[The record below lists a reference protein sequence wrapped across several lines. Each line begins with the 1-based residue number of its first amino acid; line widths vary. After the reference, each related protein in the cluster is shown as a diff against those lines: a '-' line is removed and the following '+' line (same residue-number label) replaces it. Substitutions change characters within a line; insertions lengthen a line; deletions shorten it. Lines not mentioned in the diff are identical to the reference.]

1 VPPLEAPAKGG
12 DYMQGRPRLKSM
24 TVHSAQG
31 QLIVWPRALKRI
43 YIDDNSGCIAAI
55 LQLLAVG
62 EYLIPELRQAMADR
76 GFTVCDDEIEGVLA
90 TLDDLGVLED
100 ADGDD
105 VLPDVV
111 RDRHQS
117 NLRFYDLFSRLERT
131 SASFHRSA
139 ERSRVLLLGAGGLGS
154 GILQSLAGLGV
165 GEVVIVDTDTVE
177 TKNLA
182 RQFVYGLDAV
192 GQPKVMAARDW
203 VMSYSPGTR
212 VRPVH
217 QRVDDAA
224 AVARLAAG
232 ADVVVCAIDSPDDVH
247 LIVNEACFT
256 LGIPLV
262 AGGLSYSTLSYWS
275 VDPGRTPCRLC
286 LECHRRDEALTL
298 PEILRQPPLIEPE
311 PVNRATGPV
320 VQLISGLMSMEV
332 MRYLTRTDPPVAAAA
347 YQVIELADQM
357 QTARAPWRRHP
368 ACPLCGAAD
377 PRPLS
382 EAGSAQTGGAGR

>member
-1 VPPLEAPAKGG
+1 
-12 DYMQGRPRLKSM
+12 MRGRPRLKSV
-24 TVHSAQG
+24 TVHSSQG
-31 QLIVWPRALKRI
+31 QLIIWQRALKRI
-43 YIDDNSGCIAAI
+43 YLDDNSGSVAAI
-55 LQLLAVG
+55 LQLLAAG
-62 EYLIPELRQAMADR
+62 EYLISELRQAMTDR
-76 GFTVCDDEIEGVLA
+76 GFTVRNDEIAGVLA

-111 RDRHQS
+111 RERHQS

-131 SASFHRSA
+131 SASFHRSVQ
-139 ERSRVLLLGAGGLGS
+139 RSRVLLLGAGGLGA
-154 GILQSLAGLGV
+154 GILQSLTGLGV

-212 VRPVH
+212 VRPVR

-224 AVARLAAG
+224 AVARLGAG

-256 LGIPLV
+256 LGIPFV

-286 LECHRRDEALTL
+286 LQCHRDDEALTL
-298 PEILRQPPLIEPE
+298 PAILRQPPLIEPE
-311 PVNRATGPV
+311 RVNRATGPV

-332 MRYLTRTDPPVAAAA
+332 MRYLTGTDLPVAAAA

-357 QTARAPWRRHP
+357 QTARAPWPRHP
-368 ACPLCGAAD
+368 ACPLCTAAD
-377 PRPLS
+377 PQPLA
-382 EAGSAQTGGAGR
+382 EAGSAQAAGAGR

>member
-1 VPPLEAPAKGG
+1 
-12 DYMQGRPRLKSM
+12 
-24 TVHSAQG
+24 
-31 QLIVWPRALKRI
+31 
-43 YIDDNSGCIAAI
+43 
-55 LQLLAVG
+55 
-62 EYLIPELRQAMADR
+62 
-76 GFTVCDDEIEGVLA
+76 
-90 TLDDLGVLED
+90 VLED
-100 ADGDD
+100 TDGDD

-111 RDRHQS
+111 RERHQS

-131 SASFHRSA
+131 SASFHRSVQ
-139 ERSRVLLLGAGGLGS
+139 RSRVLLLGAGGLGA
-154 GILQSLAGLGV
+154 GILQSLTGLGV

-212 VRPVH
+212 VRPVR

-224 AVARLAAG
+224 AVARLGAG
-232 ADVVVCAIDSPDDVH
+232 ADIVVCAIDSPDDVH

-256 LGIPLV
+256 LGIPFV

-286 LECHRRDEALTL
+286 LECHHDDEALTL
-298 PEILRQPPLIEPE
+298 PAILRQPPLIEPE
-311 PVNRATGPV
+311 RVNRATGPV

-332 MRYLTRTDPPVAAAA
+332 MRYLTGTDLPVAAAA

-357 QTARAPWRRHP
+357 QTARAPWPRHP
-368 ACPLCGAAD
+368 ACPLCAAAD
-377 PRPLS
+377 PQPLA
-382 EAGSAQTGGAGR
+382 EAVSAQAAGAGR